1 MWEVLKFLWEALL
14 PKLGIRLHAW
24 VDKHKQIKY
33 QDVHCFSEMRWN
45 INPNFKIKLSEI
57 MLNRKKKKNC
67 TRLPHRHHVHYGH
80 LLRLSRKNSLLML
93 KEWSRNNVKTSVWF
107 HSSLLDYYFS
117 NVTPVSVLVKM
128 LLLMKLF
135 YIIKLFLDFTH
146 HQQRQ

>member
-1 MWEVLKFLWEALL
+1 MWEVLTFLWEALL
-14 PKLGIRLHAW
+14 PKLRIRLHAW
-24 VDKHKQIKY
+24 VDKHEQIKY
-33 QDVHCFSEMRWN
+33 QYVHCFSEMRWN

-57 MLNRKKKKNC
+57 MLNR
-67 TRLPHRHHVHYGH
+67 HYGHYEH

-93 KEWSRNNVKTSVWF
+93 KEWSRNNVITSVWC

-117 NVTPVSVLVKM
+117 NVTTVSVLVKM

>member
-1 MWEVLKFLWEALL
+1 MWEVLTFLWEALL
-14 PKLGIRLHAW
+14 PKLRIRLHAW
-24 VDKHKQIKY
+24 VDKHEQIKY
-33 QDVHCFSEMRWN
+33 QYVHCFSEMRWN

-57 MLNRKKKKNC
+57 MLNR
-67 TRLPHRHHVHYGH
+67 HYEH

-93 KEWSRNNVKTSVWF
+93 KEWSRNNVITSVWC

-117 NVTPVSVLVKM
+117 NVTTVSVLVKM

>member
-1 MWEVLKFLWEALL
+1 MWEVLTFLWEALL
-14 PKLGIRLHAW
+14 PKLRIRLHAW
-24 VDKHKQIKY
+24 VDKHEQIKY
-33 QDVHCFSEMRWN
+33 QYVHCFSEMRWN

-57 MLNRKKKKNC
+57 MLNR
-67 TRLPHRHHVHYGH
+67 HYGH
-80 LLRLSRKNSLLML
+80 LPRLSRKNSLLML
-93 KEWSRNNVKTSVWF
+93 KEWSRNNVITSVWC

-117 NVTPVSVLVKM
+117 NVTTVSVLVKM